1 MNRRQAILAS
11 GATILAAP
19 AVRAQGAAWPDRE
32 ITILV
37 AYGAGGSTDV
47 CTRALAGEAE
57 KILGVP
63 VQIVN
68 RTGGQGTSAPAQ
80 VATMRPDGHTLA
92 TAGMAALAIL
102 PHVLDLPY
110 TLDSFTFLPGY
121 ARYLYGI
128 AVPAESPIR
137 TAQDLIAQGRQRRV
151 TFAAAG
157 APQNV
162 GMFELNKKLNTRF
175 GFVPF
180 PGGAEA
186 VTAAIGRHVDFVA
199 QNPPEMLPAL
209 KSGRLR
215 LIASASDVR
224 WKEYPD
230 VQTLREQ
237 GVDLAVDSVLGLVG
251 PKGIP
256 QDRLERLNSAL
267 LQAARSTG
275 VGETVSR
282 FGMVPAP
289 VPSADFEAMQRRAF
303 AEFGPHLRE
312 NGLARR

>member
-1 MNRRQAILAS
+1 MNRREAILAS
-11 GATILAAP
+11 GATLLAAP
-19 AVRAQGAAWPDRE
+19 AVRAQGATWPDRE

-80 VATMRPDGHTLA
+80 VASMRPDGHTLA

-157 APQNV
+157 APQNI

-186 VTAAIGRHVDFVA
+186 VTAAIGRHVDFVV

-209 KSGRLR
+209 QSGRLR

-256 QDRLERLNSAL
+256 QDRLERLNTAL
-267 LQAARSTG
+267 LQAARSPG

-289 VPSADFEAMQRRAF
+289 TPATEFEAMQRGAF